1 MKKYIIKNCPNLLFK
16 KGISACGFTWELTPP
31 NEHFDIYTNCQDISD
46 CILKQIVKLCI
57 GRQNICT
64 ECPSETCFDCEN
76 VTGGELATEIIDLLE
91 IEEVNE

>member
-1 MKKYIIKNCPNLLFK
+1 MKKYIIKNCPVFNAKHEICNK
-16 KGISACGFTWELTPP
+16 KSKV
-31 NEHFDIYTNCQDISD
+31 IYCKNITD
-46 CILKQIVKLCI
+46 CLLKQIVKLCI